1 MKKLL
6 IALTAAV
13 VAVGVQAAT
22 LDWSY
27 TITDSVGDSTA
38 ANNYTAYLF
47 TASDWATLQGNGIT
61 SQDDIADAALD
72 SSSFGVA
79 GSTGKTTKTYT
90 FSTKNNSNTVGGT
103 RGVSDDSFGSTVDT
117 VIVIFDSASN
127 SYQTSNKTMTT
138 HGASDSANTSG
149 VVTATL
155 AAVTGGTWT
164 PATAVPEPTA
174 VALLALGLAALG
186 LKRKVA

>member
-13 VAVGVQAAT
+13 LAAGVQAAT

-27 TITDSVGDSTA
+27 IISDAVDNANA
-38 ANNYTAYLF
+38 ADKLTAYLF

-61 SQDDIADAALD
+61 SQDDISGAALD
-72 SSSFGVA
+72 SSTFGIA
-79 GSTGKTTKTYT
+79 SSSGKTTKTYQ
-90 FSTKNNSNTVGGT
+90 FATKNKSNTVGGT
-103 RGVSDDSFGSTVDT
+103 RSVSSDDFGSTVDT
-117 VIVIFDSASN
+117 VVVIFDSASN

-149 VVTATL
+149 VTSTTL
-155 AAVTGGTWT
+155 AGLTGGTWT
-164 PATAVPEPTA
+164 AIPEPTT